1 MERLSNELLRDIL
14 DFIQVDPDHVLSVD
28 RRAYLSVESFKAPS
42 PPLPAQAHDVA
53 SFRLVCRRFAELG
66 APYQFTRVT
75 TRFSEKGFKRLDG
88 IAESPRIA
96 RHVKK
101 FSYMIP
107 CFYLEGKDHVEEL
120 FHALGGDLNAFD
132 ACHFQRK
139 AEEQKTIVTSK
150 DDFRILK
157 KALSAFTSLQHVQIL
172 RLQDEPDRLLL
183 DHLREEYE
191 AASEY
196 VDLQWTPACV
206 HGTTTMSE
214 ALVASGSSFTR
225 FSGPM
230 MNPQSVL
237 EVQRAVPQAVSDL
250 ARQLTCLELHFDE
263 TINLDERMRSLSGMF
278 KEIFTAARGMLAVH
292 LGFPSRAPLRLGL
305 EEIFHDVQW
314 ERLRAFGI
322 QAWRLDAEEIIGL
335 VRRHR
340 KTLRGLRLRDVLLK
354 EPSRWTTVL
363 DMLRNE
369 VEYLDW
375 VSLRRIG
382 YARTFDQRFAG
393 TMEVLPDPPGGA
405 SESDDEEEFP
415 THLGAEHDDAGEFSH
430 DDDGVD
436 VIDNED
442 HGHDPHEDDHH
453 HENEDTENDPQNDTD
468 DDTDDDEDEEH
479 GPEAHE
485 LAMDPDTPSSIPW
498 CNCARPGGGGSHST
512 TNNQDPVNISMS
524 EIPVEALGDNGREVE
539 NWQRKMWERWVLGRP
554 CPEHQHQQHQ
564 YQLQHQ
570 YQHR

>member
-1 MERLSNELLRDIL
+1 M
-14 DFIQVDPDHVLSVD
+14 
-28 RRAYLSVESFKAPS
+28 
-42 PPLPAQAHDVA
+42 
-53 SFRLVCRRFAELG
+53 
-66 APYQFTRVT
+66 
-75 TRFSEKGFKRLDG
+75 
-88 IAESPRIA
+88 
-96 RHVKK
+96 
-101 FSYMIP
+101 
-107 CFYLEGKDHVEEL
+107 
-120 FHALGGDLNAFD
+120 
-132 ACHFQRK
+132 
-139 AEEQKTIVTSK
+139 TSK

-191 AASEY
+191 VASQY

-206 HGTTTMSE
+206 HGTTTISE
-214 ALVASGSSFTR
+214 ALVESGSTFTR

-263 TINLDERMRSLSGMF
+263 TFNLEERMRSLSAMF
-278 KEIFTAARGMLAVH
+278 KDIFTAARGMLAVH

-305 EEIFHDVQW
+305 EEIFHEVQW

-363 DMLRNE
+363 DMLRHE

-393 TMEVLPDPPGGA
+393 TMEVLPDLPGA
-405 SESDDEEEFP
+405 TSESDDDEEFP
-415 THLGAEHDDAGEFSH
+415 THLGAEHNEEDGSIPDDHVPTDHDFDDAA
-430 DDDGVD
+430 DGHED
-436 VIDNED
+436 EHEDNED
-442 HGHDPHEDDHH
+442 H
-453 HENEDTENDPQNDTD
+453 ENDTEE
-468 DDTDDDEDEEH
+468 DEDEEH

-485 LAMDPDTPSSIPW
+485 LAMVDPDTPSSVPW
-498 CNCARPGGGGSHST
+498 CNCARPRSSH
-512 TNNQDPVNISMS
+512 NHPHHNHDPANINMS

-554 CPEHQHQQHQ
+554 CPEHHHQHQQH
-564 YQLQHQ
+564 
-570 YQHR
+570 R